1 MSTQHLFKKSVSAGS
16 ASAAMEKTIGG
27 VQDVLAKTMEA
38 GSNKAMAG
46 YVYAS
51 ESFDQERFSMVSD
64 TMDRLS

>member
-51 ESFDQERFSMVSD
+51 E
-64 TMDRLS
+64 